1 MEILKRVI
9 NKSLIVILPVAAV
22 SAFFEWKKLPASII
36 IGGVFGILN
45 LRGLV
50 RSVEGLVGSEKA
62 TTKLIFLSI
71 TRLLMLFI
79 AIFILIWLKVINII
93 GMLFGFTVV
102 FVLILFEGMKVGG
115 GAGSVMLKGDKTDNK
130 A

>member
-1 MEILKRVI
+1 MEILKRVV
-9 NKSLIVILPVAAV
+9 NKSLIIILPAAAA

-45 LRGLV
+45 LRALV
-50 RSVEGLVGSEKA
+50 RNVEGLTGSGKA
-62 TTKLIFLSI
+62 TSRLIILSI

-102 FVLILFEGMKVGG
+102 FVLILFEGMKVGSRG
-115 GAGSVMLKGDKTDNK
+115 
-130 A
+130 